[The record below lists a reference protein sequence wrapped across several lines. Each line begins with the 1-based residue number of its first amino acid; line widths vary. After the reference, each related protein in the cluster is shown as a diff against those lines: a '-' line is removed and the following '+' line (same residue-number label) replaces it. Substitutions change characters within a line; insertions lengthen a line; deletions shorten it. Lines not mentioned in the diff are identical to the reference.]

1 MNNWKSYHIFIRD
14 SKQQEDLIIKINDYF
29 QIRLE
34 EKSVQ
39 KWFYIR
45 YWEGGPHIRVR
56 YVRNNQIVDEQ
67 FQEFIQSE
75 LVSYPSIKLSKED
88 FYAGIDVKLEGFEQE
103 LADFP
108 WYAEKTIKEIA
119 YLPEL
124 ERYGGSEN
132 IQLSEE
138 LFFFSSLMAA
148 KLISITRNSLQT
160 RLLMIMY
167 ILNYLMLNLNIE
179 GKYQINWLEF
189 LEYCYDFWEATG
201 YSKTELNPHL
211 IVSKLVS
218 NNLKF
223 KQLIELAGIE
233 EYLISFKKM
242 LLQLQAND
250 LSISSFLSILFS
262 QFHMTFNRL
271 GLEPR
276 SEQFTYKALEGVIIN
291 ERI

>member
-1 MNNWKSYHIFIRD
+1 MDNWKSYHIFVRD
-14 SKQQEDLIIKINDYF
+14 REQQEDLIIKINDYF
-29 QIRLE
+29 QIKLE
-34 EKSVQ
+34 EKRVQ

-56 YVRNNQIVDEQ
+56 YIRNNQIVDEQ

-75 LVSYPSIKLSKED
+75 LVSYPSIKLSKEE
-88 FYAGIDVKLEGFEQE
+88 FYSGIDVKLEGFEQE

-124 ERYGGSEN
+124 ERYGGPEN

-138 LFFFSSLMAA
+138 LFFLSSLMSA
-148 KLISITRNSLQT
+148 KIISITRNSLHI
-160 RLLMIMY
+160 RLLMTMY
-167 ILNYLMLNLNIE
+167 ILNHLMLNLNIE
-179 GKYQINWLEF
+179 GKYQINWLDF
-189 LEYCYDFWEATG
+189 LKYCYDFWEATG
-201 YSKTELNPHL
+201 YSKAELNPHL

-233 EYLISFKKM
+233 EYIFSFKKM
-242 LLQLQAND
+242 LLQLQTND
-250 LSISSFLSILFS
+250 LSVSSFLSILFS

-271 GLEPR
+271 GLEPTI
-276 SEQFTYKALEGVIIN
+276 EQFTYKALEGVIIN